1 MKKIIAALFISSV
14 LIFSCNEK
22 KDNPAIE
29 EVEKEVVS
37 TESEDDGMAKLTLV
51 IKAKFEDK
59 LQVFHREDN
68 NNFGDKASFYRDM
81 KGNWATQTFVYNF
94 KTEYLPAH
102 FRIDFGAV
110 KDQEVEFDKIIFESG
125 GNVLEIPKNEIYTL
139 FNPSDWASVEDPA
152 AAKFKSIEVDG
163 RTDPKIIMNTIT
175 NERLIAL

>member
-1 MKKIIAALFISSV
+1 
-14 LIFSCNEK
+14 
-22 KDNPAIE
+22 
-29 EVEKEVVS
+29 
-37 TESEDDGMAKLTLV
+37 
-51 IKAKFEDK
+51 
-59 LQVFHREDN
+59 
-68 NNFGDKASFYRDM
+68 M